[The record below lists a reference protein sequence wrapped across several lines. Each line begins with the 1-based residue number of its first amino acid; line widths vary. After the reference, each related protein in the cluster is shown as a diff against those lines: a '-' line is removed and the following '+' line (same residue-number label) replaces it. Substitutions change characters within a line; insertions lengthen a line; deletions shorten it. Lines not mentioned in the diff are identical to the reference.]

1 MRETPNGQI
10 EGPLWLIS
18 YVLCILHG
26 NKKITLFLIFSSSSF
41 LQRPNQIVAIKAI
54 TKKNLAKSQNLLGKE
69 IKILKVRIQRGQKS
83 HLYVVVIC
91 FGYGVFLQ
99 WTGICN
105 VIFFFNYNQ
114 YWTFSMSRFFFLFM
128 YQEPVNIFQSFDS
141 RKLELLYFIFLDLIA
156 LLV

>member
-18 YVLCILHG
+18 YVMHFTWKQE
-26 NKKITLFLIFSSSSF
+26 NYLISNFFSSSSF

-99 WTGICN
+99 
-105 VIFFFNYNQ
+105 
-114 YWTFSMSRFFFLFM
+114 
-128 YQEPVNIFQSFDS
+128 
-141 RKLELLYFIFLDLIA
+141 
-156 LLV
+156 

>member
-1 MRETPNGQI
+1 MHFTWKQENY
-10 EGPLWLIS
+10 LIS
-18 YVLCILHG
+18 
-26 NKKITLFLIFSSSSF
+26 NFFSSSSF

-69 IKILKVRIQRGQKS
+69 IKILKVRIHRGQKS
-83 HLYVVVIC
+83 HLYEVVIC

-99 WTGICN
+99 WTGICY
-105 VIFFFNYNQ
+105 VSFFSFLITTNIEP
-114 YWTFSMSRFFFLFM
+114 FPCLDFFFLFM